1 MKQKRKGFT
10 KRLLS
15 VLIMGCLFAML
26 CSGCGDG
33 DSKGYRTVSVVEVS
47 GTVEVTKDGTTY
59 SAYPGMLL
67 QEGHE
72 VTTGKNSYA
81 RAVLD
86 GDKYVKLEAE
96 SRVVFETTGLFGSG
110 KTRIRLERGSLT
122 GEIVNPLG
130 EEEEFTINTPN
141 AVLAVR
147 GTFFRVDLRTTEK
160 GEIVTDVMTYG
171 GTVASRRVFPDGTLS
186 REEVLIPAGYK
197 ATICMTDEDT
207 FYVLEGEDGELSLVT
222 PNDTES
228 QEALQ
233 KLTLIP
239 IQIDEIPDGDLVDLY
254 FAIKNGHDLFIPLE
268 AIKAELEI
276 RKKDI
281 EQFTSVY
288 EIVEKLLD
296 TYGKPKKEEATE
308 SVHPEVTAKPTVTP
322 RPTATATPIV
332 TATPTLSP
340 TAMPELTPTPS
351 PTATPELTPTPFPT
365 TTPVPTLTATPTL
378 TPRPT
383 AMPSPTPTLRPTPT
397 PRPIV
402 TPRPTATPSSTPT
415 QSPTA
420 TQSPTPVPTLAS
432 TATPRPTATSTPT
445 PTPTPVPTPMPGP
458 RPTLTPRP
466 RLTAPAMPTLM
477 PTLSP
482 TVAPTPGTAVTP
494 TLRPTETPTPTP
506 DLTATPT
513 PAPHEHE
520 EERVTVEATCTEA
533 GYTIVKCKTCNEE
546 ISRTEI
552 PALGHVKVSPSSTIS
567 SCRGCG
573 EKWIELSYFE
583 DAVFRTYIE
592 RYDTNGS
599 GNLVGEEIQAVTVI
613 DLSGSSEQDGGV
625 VNLSYI
631 TNFPELTTL
640 NCAYNDGLWSLD
652 LSFNPKLTQVVLTG
666 CDGLGTLMATNCT
679 ELEVLDVSE
688 CAGLTTIS
696 ASGSG
701 LRELLL
707 PTENAPLDTLIVSDT
722 NVEELD
728 LQDCALL
735 RIVDVGG
742 CTSLRKLR
750 VASSDLISLDVE
762 GCTGMTGLYIQNA
775 RLTDYTEIGLDTAT
789 GLQDFE
795 ASNANLN
802 DARAEEILSRL
813 SGTVQNLNLG
823 DNSSITALNVSDR
836 TQLQRLI
843 LENCTGLIT
852 LDASGCTGLTE
863 LEVFGCDSLT
873 TIDVSDCTGFT
884 NMCFLCNPITVD
896 ASGCTGVTGVN
907 FMHCSNLET
916 LNLSGCTELTHL
928 YMENCNRL
936 VTLDVTGCTKLEV
949 LEIPE
954 TNISDFSTM
963 SLSNLVHFG
972 ASNANIS
979 QTDWEVIQPKLSD
992 SLENLYLDG
1001 NTEITTVN
1009 LSGMTNLKKLGLGNC
1024 TSLNEINVTGCT
1036 KLEFISVNNTLLRTL
1051 DLSSVGTCLT
1061 RLNVS
1066 GCGVMEEL
1074 DISNSNITDFTT
1086 VGLNGV
1092 PGLLK
1097 FTLDFAHLDN
1107 ADMEAICSRL
1117 PESLEEFKI
1126 CGNSEITSFT
1136 MCLPRLK
1143 MLNVYNC
1150 PNLSEIDLT
1159 GCSPDVRLTVS
1170 AWGVGVVE
1178 PKITKD
1184 DIIGWNDLWYFL

>member
-1 MKQKRKGFT
+1 MKQTRKGFT

-15 VLIMGCLFAML
+15 VLIIGGLFVML
-26 CSGCGDG
+26 CAGCEEGSGA
-33 DSKGYRTVSVVEVS
+33 KGYRTVSVVEVS
-47 GTVEVTKDGTTY
+47 GTVDVTRDGTTY

-96 SRVVFETTGLFGSG
+96 SKLVFETTGLLGSG

-147 GTFFRVDLRTTEK
+147 GTFFRVELRTTEK
-160 GEIVTDVMTYG
+160 GEIVTDVITYG
-171 GTVASRRVFPDGTLS
+171 GVVASRRVFPDGTLS

-207 FYVLEGEDGELSLVT
+207 FYVLEDEDGELIFVN
-222 PNDTES
+222 PDDTES
-228 QEALQ
+228 PEALQ

-239 IQIDEIPDGDLVDLY
+239 IQIGEIPDGDLVDLY

-268 AIKAELEI
+268 VIKAELEI

-308 SVHPEVTAKPTVTP
+308 SVQPEVTAKPTATP

-332 TATPTLSP
+332 TEKPTLSSTTTPELTATPHP
-340 TAMPELTPTPS
+340 TATLTPTPAPTATATPHPTATLTPTS
-351 PTATPELTPTPFPT
+351 RPTATP
-365 TTPVPTLTATPTL
+365 
-378 TPRPT
+378 
-383 AMPSPTPTLRPTPT
+383 SPTP
-397 PRPIV
+397 
-402 TPRPTATPSSTPT
+402 TPRPTATPTVTPT
-415 QSPTA
+415 PTL
-420 TQSPTPVPTLAS
+420 TPVPTVTPTVTPTP
-432 TATPRPTATSTPT
+432 TATPIPTPT
-445 PTPTPVPTPMPGP
+445 PTPTATPISTPMPGL

-466 RLTAPAMPTLM
+466 RLTAPAMPTLRPTITPTPNLTETPIPRPTTT

-482 TVAPTPGTAVTP
+482 TVTPTPGLTATPAP
-494 TLRPTETPTPTP
+494 TLSPTVTPTPT
-506 DLTATPT
+506 
-513 PAPHEHE
+513 PHEHE

-592 RYDTNGS
+592 QYDTNGS

-613 DLSGSSEQDGGV
+613 DVSGSSEQDGGV
-625 VNLSYI
+625 ADLYDI
-631 TNFPELTTL
+631 LQFPELTTL
-640 NCAYNDGLWSLD
+640 NCAYNDGLWRLD
-652 LSFNPKLTQVVLTG
+652 LSFNPKLTQVTLTG
-666 CDGLGTLMATNCT
+666 CDGLGTLTATDCT
-679 ELEVLDVSE
+679 ELEVLDVSG
-688 CAGLTTIS
+688 CAGLSVIS
-696 ASGSG
+696 ANGSG
-701 LRELLL
+701 LRELHL
-707 PTENAPLDTLIVSDT
+707 PTENVPLENLIIADTK
-722 NVEELD
+722 VEELD
-728 LQDCALL
+728 LQNCELL

-742 CTSLRKLR
+742 CTSLHTLR
-750 VASSDLISLDVE
+750 VSSSDLISLDVE

-775 RLTDYTEIGLDTAT
+775 RLTDYTEIGLGTVAA
-789 GLQDFE
+789 LQAFE
-795 ASNANLN
+795 ASSVNLN
-802 DARAEEILSRL
+802 DTQVEEILSRL
-813 SGTVQNLNLG
+813 PGTVQSLYLSG
-823 DNSSITALNVSDR
+823 NSHITALNVSDR
-836 TQLQRLI
+836 TELQRLI

-884 NMCFLCNPITVD
+884 NICFLCNPVSVD

-907 FMHCSNLET
+907 FMHCSNLEA
-916 LNLSGCTELTHL
+916 LNLNGCTELKHL
-928 YMENCNRL
+928 YMENCNCL

-963 SLSNLVHFG
+963 SLSNLVHFW

-979 QTDWEVIQPKLSD
+979 QTDWEVIQSKLSD
-992 SLENLYLDG
+992 SLEDLYLDG

-1009 LSGMTNLKKLGLGNC
+1009 LSGMTNLKKLGLGDC
-1024 TSLNEINVTGCT
+1024 TSLTETNVAGCT

-1086 VGLNGV
+1086 VGLRSV

-1097 FTLDFAHLDN
+1097 LTLNFAHLDN

-1117 PESLEEFKI
+1117 PESLEEI
-1126 CGNSEITSFT
+1126 NLCGNSEITSFA
-1136 MCLPRLK
+1136 MRLPKLK
-1143 MLNVYNC
+1143 LLNVYNC